1 MQNETEVTLDNNNKV
16 LITYQKEAGYAETRI
31 RCFRAGEQNK
41 RQNLLDIIEG
51 CQKELEVIYEH
62 DEK

>member
-1 MQNETEVTLDNNNKV
+1 MKSFEVKLDSGKKV
-16 LITYQKEAGYAETRI
+16 LLTFSEEIGYAETLA
-31 RCFRAGEQNK
+31 RCFRVGEMNK
-41 RQNLLDIIEG
+41 RQNLLDIIEA